1 MDARSWCWF
10 FTSLLLFSISR
21 QPLPQNQIGWQREL
35 TASDTLKR
43 ENGPQAALAYLL
55 QLPAPSPYGYRGEC
69 QRLWAIAGLE
79 DTLGHWS
86 EADRHLQGC
95 LVHADAEQT
104 AKVQLK
110 RFNVLIKMN
119 RLDQARD
126 TLDSARAYLN
136 GHDYPLLAAIVLH
149 DASKLLEENG
159 KYEEAV
165 ELCRESVERFLRLK
179 KRAEAANVRITWAWA
194 LYRMGYYDQA
204 LEQYLAAQTEALPAE
219 QHLAWGHLGNLVY
232 EKQDFSAATEYYRR
246 AAENARNGDQAY
258 YADWLTNEAGT
269 WVDRGDFTKAA
280 ERNAL
285 AFQVIRTAPRVAVY
299 EHILL
304 NEARIDAG
312 HGRSGAAIEQLTA
325 LVKTVKDPSLTVDA
339 YSELSSIYQ
348 TLGDRRAAR
357 NAYLSGLQVIGEQRT
372 ALLDLNNRL
381 SFETTVIKLTQKY
394 IAGLME
400 LGRPE
405 EALEAAEAS
414 RARMLR
420 SGLRLTE
427 ETQEQVLHIA
437 DYQAAARR
445 SQSAY
450 LAYWVAP
457 QCSYL
462 WIITGSQFRWWAL
475 PGEAEL
481 LRQVARHQE
490 SIQAREDSS
499 GDLDALFQ
507 MLIAPAAHSL
517 EGIQNIVIAPDGPL
531 YALNFETLR
540 EGPAPSR
547 YWIEDVTVTVAP
559 SLSLMLGK
567 SEPRPE
573 GNGVLL
579 IGDAVEWNRDFQTL
593 LSARQELEQIKAQFP
608 EAATRLTGA
617 AATPGGYEHAEPAK
631 YRYIHFAAH
640 ALANRNLPLESAIV
654 LSKAEGRGMLT
665 ARDVLATPV
674 HADLVTLSACLSAGA
689 RTYAGEGPVGLAWAF
704 LHSGAKAV
712 IAGLWDVNDFSSP
725 ILMSALYRG
734 LASKMSA
741 PEALRN
747 AKLELI
753 RGKRYADP
761 YFWGPFL
768 LYRGA
773 GGVSSR

>member
-1 MDARSWCWF
+1 M
-10 FTSLLLFSISR
+10 
-21 QPLPQNQIGWQREL
+21 
-35 TASDTLKR
+35 
-43 ENGPQAALAYLL
+43 
-55 QLPAPSPYGYRGEC
+55 
-69 QRLWAIAGLE
+69 WAIAGLE

-86 EADRHLQGC
+86 DADRHLQGC
-95 LVHADAEQT
+95 LLHADAEQN

-126 TLDSARAYLN
+126 ALDSAKAYLN
-136 GHDYPLLAAIVLH
+136 GHDDPLLEAILLH
-149 DASKLLEENG
+149 DAGKLLEENG

-179 KRAEAANVRITWAWA
+179 KRTEASNVRITWAWA
-194 LYRMGYYDQA
+194 MYRMGYYDQA
-204 LEQYLAAQTEALPAE
+204 REQYLAAQKEAPLAQ
-219 QHLAWGHLGNLVY
+219 QHLALGHLGNLVY
-232 EKQDFSAATEYYRR
+232 EKQDFPAATDYYRR
-246 AAENARNGDQAY
+246 AAENARDGDQAY
-258 YADWLTNEAGT
+258 YADWLTNEAQT

-285 AFQVIRTAPRVAVY
+285 ALQVIQTAPRAPVY

-304 NEARIDAG
+304 NQARIRAG
-312 HGRSGAAIEQLTA
+312 HGRSGAAVEQLA
-325 LVKTVKDPSLTVDA
+325 AWVKSAKDPSLTVDA

-348 TLGDRRAAR
+348 MLGDRRAAHD
-357 NAYLSGLQVIGEQRT
+357 AYLSGLRVIGEQRT

-381 SFETTVIKLTQKY
+381 SFETTVIKLTQRY

-400 LGRPE
+400 LGKPE
-405 EALEAAEAS
+405 EALEVAEAS

-420 SGLRLTE
+420 SGLRLNDE
-427 ETQEQVLHIA
+427 QREQVLHIA

-445 SQSAY
+445 SHSAY

-462 WIITGSQFRWWAL
+462 WVITGRQFRWWAL
-475 PGEAEL
+475 PGEATL
-481 LRQVARHQE
+481 LSRVARHQGA
-490 SIQAREDSS
+490 IQAQEDSS
-499 GDLDALFQ
+499 DDSYALFQ
-507 MLIAPAAHSL
+507 LLIAPATQL
-517 EGIQNIVIAPDGPL
+517 LGGIRNIVIAPDGPL

-540 EGPAPSR
+540 EHPAPSR

-567 SEPRPE
+567 PAARPE

-579 IGDAVEWNRDFQTL
+579 IGDALEWNRDFQTL

-608 EAATRLTGA
+608 EAATRLTGV
-617 AATPGGYEHAEPAK
+617 AATPAGYERAEPAK

-674 HADLVTLSACLSAGA
+674 HAELVTLSACRSAGA
-689 RTYAGEGPVGLAWAF
+689 RTYAGEGLVGLAWAF

-712 IAGLWDVNDFSSP
+712 IAGLWDVSDFSSP
-725 ILMSALYRG
+725 ILMSALYRD
-734 LASKMSA
+734 LANGVSA

-747 AKLELI
+747 AKLALI
-753 RGKRYADP
+753 HGKRYADP

-773 GGVSSR
+773 GDLSGQ